1 MKYLIV
7 GLGNIGEGYKDTRHN
22 IGFTVLDA
30 MALASNTTF
39 TDKRYGAVCQIRHKG
54 RDLILLKPSTY
65 VNLSGNAVSY
75 WLKKENIP
83 LENLLVIVDDIALPL
98 GSIRMRSKGSDGGHN
113 GLAHI
118 SNILSTTEYPRIRI
132 GIGNGYH
139 KGGQID
145 FVLGTWD
152 KEEKTILEERISIV
166 IEMIKSFAFSGV
178 ELTMTAYNKVGKVA
192 SPPKETDKE
201 IKKVKYGPQWQTINQ
216 YALINTSGQSEFI
229 KQGA

>member
-30 MALASNTTF
+30 MALASNTSF
-39 TDKRYGAVCQIRHKG
+39 TDKRYGAICEIRYKG

-65 VNLSGNAVSY
+65 MNLSGNAVNY

-83 LENLLVIVDDIALPL
+83 LENMLVIVDDIALPP

-118 SNILSTTEYPRIRI
+118 TSILGTNEYPRIRI
-132 GIGNGYH
+132 GIGNSFR
-139 KGGQID
+139 KGSQVD
-145 FVLGTWD
+145 FVLGKWD
-152 KEEKTILEERISIV
+152 KEEIIFMEKRISIV
-166 IEMIKSFAFSGV
+166 IDMIKSFAFAGT
-178 ELTMTAYNKVGKVA
+178 ELTMTAFNKVGKVPEPDKN
-192 SPPKETDKE
+192 PPSA
-201 IKKVKYGPQWQTINQ
+201 IKPD
-216 YALINTSGQSEFI
+216 
-229 KQGA
+229 